1 MLCVYL
7 LTIYLFVFYNYGIS
21 DGVLLGYKIVS
32 LRGFCYGN
40 GGVALIECFWI
51 IDNIVIVW
59 ACSIFFI

>member
-21 DGVLLGYKIVS
+21 DGVLLVYKIVS

-40 GGVALIECFWI
+40 GGVVLIECFWI
-51 IDNIVIVW
+51 IDNIVIV
-59 ACSIFFI
+59 